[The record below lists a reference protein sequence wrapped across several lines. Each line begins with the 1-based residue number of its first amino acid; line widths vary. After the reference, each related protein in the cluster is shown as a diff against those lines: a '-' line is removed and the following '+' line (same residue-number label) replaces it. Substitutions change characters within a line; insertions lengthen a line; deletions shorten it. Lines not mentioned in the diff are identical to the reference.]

1 MSEIPGEWD
10 DNCPK
15 HWDPPSVAGVVA
27 LADRQHG
34 VVGVWQLLAMGVS
47 RHWVKY
53 RVAAGLLFRI
63 HHGVYAVGRRT
74 LTRQGHWMAAVLSCG
89 SDTVLSHRTAAAL
102 HGLRDTNQR
111 KVDVTVPGDWRADRA
126 TIRIHSSTLDPDDIA
141 TVDGIPVTSVARTIL
156 DLAGVLDEDQLLQVI
171 EEGDRLGTFDLRA
184 MERAMARRPKSRGIA
199 QLRHILADYRDAP
212 DLRSKLERDFFAL
225 IKRAQL
231 PPPQLNTMVAG
242 FLVDVCWP
250 QWRLVVELDGR
261 GFHARRRAFETDRI
275 KDARFQRHRYRI
287 LRITYKRVHEQPD
300 AVLAD
305 ILALA
310 RLAA

>member
-1 MSEIPGEWD
+1 MEELPKDIEMQGLSEPNPTDRAIAE
-10 DNCPK
+10 
-15 HWDPPSVAGVVA
+15 

-34 VVGVWQLLAMGVS
+34 VVARWQLLAMGLG
-47 RHWVKY
+47 
-53 RVAAGLLFRI
+53 AGAIEHRLRAGRLFLM
-63 HHGVYAVGRRT
+63 HKGVYVVGRQS
-74 LTRQGHWMAAVLSCG
+74 LTPRGYWMAAVLAAG
-89 SDTVLSHRTAAAL
+89 PGAVLSYNRAAEL
-102 HGLRDTNQR
+102 HGIRQSHQV
-111 KVDVTVPGDWRADRA
+111 KVDVTIPKGHRSDRP
-126 TIRIHSSTLDPDDIA
+126 TIRIHSSTLDPEDIA

-184 MERAMARRPKSRGIA
+184 IERAMARRPKSGGVA
-199 QLRHILADYRDAP
+199 KLRHILADYRDAP
-212 DLRSKLERDFFAL
+212 DLRSKLERDFYAL
-225 IKRAQL
+225 IKTAGL

-261 GFHARRRAFETDRI
+261 GFHDRRRAFETDRI
-275 KDARFQRHRYRI
+275 KDAKFQRHGYRI